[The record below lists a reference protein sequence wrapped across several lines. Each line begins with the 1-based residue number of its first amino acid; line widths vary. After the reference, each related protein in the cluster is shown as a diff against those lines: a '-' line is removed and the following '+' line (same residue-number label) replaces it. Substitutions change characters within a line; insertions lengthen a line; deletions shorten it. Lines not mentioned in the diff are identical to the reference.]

1 MKVALVTQLR
11 RHNIVN
17 RTRLLSMSCLM
28 LLILA
33 CTATTRAQETQDAQE
48 TAPPPMTFVP
58 RAERDQLA
66 AARDV
71 KARTRTS
78 LDLAESHLRRAE
90 ELSGT
95 RQYDDAATEFGNY
108 QGVIE
113 DALRYLK
120 DTHNDSGK
128 TRDFYRKIELTLR
141 AHGPRIEMI
150 RRTTPYEYA
159 VHVKETAK
167 FTRDARARALEA
179 FYGDTVLREE
189 QSTGSPAPSRDPA
202 QQP

>member
-1 MKVALVTQLR
+1 MKVALITQLR
-11 RHNIVN
+11 RHTEN
-17 RTRLLSMSCLM
+17 RRRLLSAICLT

-33 CTATTRAQETQDAQE
+33 SAATARAQDTQDAQE
-48 TAPPPMTFVP
+48 TAPPPMKFVS

-66 AARDV
+66 AAHDA

-90 ELSGT
+90 EFSGA
-95 RQYDDAATEFGNY
+95 RQYDEAATEFGNY
-108 QGVIE
+108 QGIIE

-128 TRDFYRKIELTLR
+128 TRDLYRKIELTLR

>member
-11 RHNIVN
+11 RHTENS
-17 RTRLLSMSCLM
+17 RRLLLSAICLA

-33 CTATTRAQETQDAQE
+33 SAATGRAQDTPDAQE
-48 TAPPPMTFVP
+48 TAPPPMKFVS
-58 RAERDQLA
+58 RAERGQLA

-90 ELSGT
+90 EFSGA
-95 RQYDDAATEFGNY
+95 RRYDEAATEFGNY
-108 QGVIE
+108 QGIIE
-113 DALRYLK
+113 DALRFLK
-120 DTHNDSGK
+120 GTRNDSGK
-128 TRDFYRKIELTLR
+128 IRDFYRKIELTLR

-150 RRTTPYEYA
+150 RRATPYEYA

-167 FTRDARARALEA
+167 FTRDARARALDA

-189 QSTGSPAPSRDPA
+189 QSTGSPAPLREPT